1 MFYSVLV
8 TITLRLLN
16 AECLQ
21 GLQGVD
27 IVDVDEF
34 TQLCISLLI
43 SLPHLPT
50 GFNLRQVP
58 RKVRYRLLS
67 CPLWVVLYRIYDPDR
82 ID

>member
-27 IVDVDEF
+27 IVGVDNF
-34 TQLCISLLI
+34 TQLCISLLSP
-43 SLPHLPT
+43 SLT
-50 GFNLRQVP
+50 C
-58 RKVRYRLLS
+58 LL
-67 CPLWVVLYRIYDPDR
+67 VLV
-82 ID
+82 